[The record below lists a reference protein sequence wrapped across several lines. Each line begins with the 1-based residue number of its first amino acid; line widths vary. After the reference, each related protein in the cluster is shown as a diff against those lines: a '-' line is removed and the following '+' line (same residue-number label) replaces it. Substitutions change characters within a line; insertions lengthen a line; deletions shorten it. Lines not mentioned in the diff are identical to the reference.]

1 MKNWL
6 TMLALAPI
14 AFAMALPA
22 LALSTAMTEQDL
34 LEKSD
39 VVARVRVL
47 SVTCT
52 SLAKDEKT
60 GEELPSYLARL
71 KILESKKGSVEKGG
85 EVLVTWRAVPKDAD
99 GRWAVYYYPG
109 EEVWTH
115 LTLRSGGVSYAT
127 TWWNGKGDALKNP
140 DTRDLPTIP
149 GESVV
154 AEPEP
159 QQQTPL

>member
-1 MKNWL
+1 MTKRFK
-6 TMLALAPI
+6 TVALALLTLCA
-14 AFAMALPA
+14 AFPA
-22 LALSTAMTEQDL
+22 LALPPPMPEQEL
-34 LEKSD
+34 VEKSD

-52 SLAKDEKT
+52 SLSKDEKS

-71 KILESKKGSVEKGG
+71 LILESKKGSAKKGE
-85 EVLVTWRAVPKDAD
+85 EVLVTWRAVPEDVN
-99 GRWAVYYYPG
+99 GPWAVYYYPG

-140 DTRDLPTIP
+140 DTRDLPTTP
-149 GESVV
+149 GETVV
-154 AEPEP
+154 AEPES
-159 QQQTPL
+159 QAQTPL